1 MNNQRR
7 KFIKKT
13 GIVAAS
19 SVFAPNI
26 LFSTK
31 NPKKEK
37 LGVAL
42 VGLGYYSTYL
52 LAPALQLTKNC
63 ELKGIVTGSPE
74 KIPIWQKKYNIK
86 AVSYTHLTLPT
97 KA

>member
-1 MNNQRR
+1 MNNERR
-7 KFIKKT
+7 KFIQKT
-13 GIVAAS
+13 GIIATTTA
-19 SVFAPNI
+19 FAPNI
-26 LFSTK
+26 LLSA
-31 NPKKEK
+31 NRPQKEK

-74 KIPIWQKKYNIK
+74 KIPKWQEKYK
-86 AVSYTHLTLPT
+86 
-97 KA
+97 